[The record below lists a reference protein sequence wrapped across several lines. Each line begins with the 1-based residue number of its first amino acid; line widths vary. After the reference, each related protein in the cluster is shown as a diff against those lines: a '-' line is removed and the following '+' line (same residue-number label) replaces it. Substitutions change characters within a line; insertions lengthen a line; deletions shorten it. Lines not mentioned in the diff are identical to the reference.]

1 MRPGE
6 TGLTLRAVLDTLNAH
21 LREVLGVT
29 RTQSTGLQAAYFGVG
44 YFLFSPVAGEVLR
57 RRGYKFTIIM
67 GLVLYSTGAILFW
80 PVARESMKPDANK
93 QGIFG
98 GFVVLTALTAC
109 GLASLEVSA
118 NSYITF
124 MPPQGVSVLRLQ
136 LSQGFNGIGSFAGPL
151 IASKYFF
158 SDEHSNDLG
167 NVQWVYLAVSAV
179 GFALAF
185 VFLLVRLPEVHE
197 KDLVADPSVPRK
209 PLWKETRM
217 MSAVVAQFMYVGA
230 QVMLASFFLFL
241 TDYAGIDRALGSQLL
256 SYSLIMFTVGRFI
269 SVGLMLIWPG
279 TVVLFGYTVIALVF
293 SILTAALDG
302 MTGVVML
309 MLVMFFE
316 SCIYPCIFA
325 LGTAGLGQNSRRGGS
340 MIVMGVVGGA
350 VFPPAQ
356 GAIADRW
363 NTRVSY
369 YLVVP
374 CFVYIAGWA
383 VYIWHLDG
391 RKWSSLGRDAD
402 TDSVS
407 SASTAV
413 DSPGDTPINEK
424 EAFKAEV

>member
-1 MRPGE
+1 M
-6 TGLTLRAVLDTLNAH
+6 LDTLNAH
-21 LREVLGVT
+21 LRSVLGVT
-29 RTQSTGLQAAYFGVG
+29 KTQSTGLQAAYFGVG
-44 YFLFSPVAGEVLR
+44 YFLFSPVAGWVLK
-57 RRGYKFTIIM
+57 RRGYKVTIIM

-118 NSYITF
+118 NSYITV
-124 MPPQGVSVLRLQ
+124 MPPQGVSALRLQ

-158 SDEHSNDLG
+158 SDGHDDDLS

-179 GFALAF
+179 GFILAF
-185 VFLLVRLPEVHE
+185 VFLLYPLPEVHE
-197 KDLVADPSVPRK
+197 KDLVADQSEPPK
-209 PLWKETRM
+209 PLWKETRAI
-217 MSAVVAQFMYVGA
+217 SAAVAQFMYVGA

-241 TDYAGIDRALGSQLL
+241 TKDAGIDDARGAQLL
-256 SYSLIMFTVGRFI
+256 SYSLIMFTVGRFL
-269 SVGLMLIWPG
+269 SVGLMVIFPG
-279 TVVLFGYTVIALVF
+279 PVVLFGYTMISLLF
-293 SILTAALDG
+293 SILTAALPG
-302 MTGVVML
+302 MKGVVML

-325 LGTAGLGQNSRRGGS
+325 MGTAGLGQNTRRGGS
-340 MIVMGVVGGA
+340 LIVQGVVGGA

-356 GAIADRW
+356 GAISDRW

-374 CFVYIAGWA
+374 CFVYIAVWA
-383 VYIWHLDG
+383 VYIWHVDG
-391 RKWSSLGRDAD
+391 RKWTLLPNRDDAS
-402 TDSVS
+402 SVS

-413 DSPGDTPINEK
+413 ETGLETPVNEK
-424 EAFKAEV
+424 ETVKVEV

>member
-1 MRPGE
+1 M
-6 TGLTLRAVLDTLNAH
+6 LDTLNAH
-21 LREVLGVT
+21 LRSVLGVT
-29 RTQSTGLQAAYFGVG
+29 RTESTGLQAAYFGVG
-44 YFLFSPVAGEVLR
+44 YFLFSPVAGWVLK
-57 RRGYKFTIIM
+57 RRGYKVTIIM

-118 NSYITF
+118 NSYITV

-158 SDEHSNDLG
+158 SDGHDDDLN

-179 GFALAF
+179 GFILAF
-185 VFLLVRLPEVHE
+185 VFLVVPLPEVHE
-197 KDLVADPSVPRK
+197 DDLVADPSAPRR
-209 PLWKETRM
+209 PLWKETRAI
-217 MSAVVAQFMYVGA
+217 SAAVAQFMYVGA

-241 TDYAGIDRALGSQLL
+241 TDVAGIDRALGSQLL

-269 SVGLMLIWPG
+269 SVALMLIWPG
-279 TVVLFGYTVIALVF
+279 TVVLFGYTVIALLF

-391 RKWSSLGRDAD
+391 RKWTSLGKDDD
-402 TDSVS
+402 TNSVS

-413 DSPGDTPINEK
+413 GTDGLTTPVNEK
-424 EAFKAEV
+424 EAVKAEV

>member
-1 MRPGE
+1 M
-6 TGLTLRAVLDTLNAH
+6 LDTLNAH
-21 LREVLGVT
+21 LRSVLGVT
-29 RTQSTGLQAAYFGVG
+29 KTQSTGLQAAYFGVG
-44 YFLFSPVAGEVLR
+44 YFLFSPVAGWVLK
-57 RRGYKFTIIM
+57 RRGYKVTIIM

-118 NSYITF
+118 NSYITV
-124 MPPQGVSVLRLQ
+124 MPPQGVSALRLQ

-158 SDEHSNDLG
+158 SDGHDDDLS

-179 GFALAF
+179 GFILAF
-185 VFLLVRLPEVHE
+185 VFLLYPLPEVHE
-197 KDLVADPSVPRK
+197 KDLVADPSEPPK
-209 PLWKETRM
+209 PLWKETRAI
-217 MSAVVAQFMYVGA
+217 SAAVAQFMYVGA

-241 TDYAGIDRALGSQLL
+241 TKDAGIDDARGAQLL
-256 SYSLIMFTVGRFI
+256 SYSLIMFTVGRFL
-269 SVGLMLIWPG
+269 SVGLMVIFPG
-279 TVVLFGYTVIALVF
+279 PVVLFGYTMISLLF
-293 SILTAALDG
+293 SILTAALPG
-302 MTGVVML
+302 MKGVVML

-325 LGTAGLGQNSRRGGS
+325 MGTAGLGQNTRRGGS
-340 MIVMGVVGGA
+340 LIVQGVVGGA

-356 GAIADRW
+356 GAISDRW

-374 CFVYIAGWA
+374 CFVYIAVWA
-383 VYIWHLDG
+383 VYIWHVDG
-391 RKWSSLGRDAD
+391 RKWTLLPNRDDAS
-402 TDSVS
+402 SVS

-413 DSPGDTPINEK
+413 ETGLETPVNEK
-424 EAFKAEV
+424 ETVKVEV

>member
-1 MRPGE
+1 M
-6 TGLTLRAVLDTLNAH
+6 LDTLNAH
-21 LREVLGVT
+21 LRSVLGVT

-44 YFLFSPVAGEVLR
+44 YFLFSPVAGWVLK
-57 RRGYKFTIIM
+57 RRGYKVTIIM

-118 NSYITF
+118 NSYITV
-124 MPPQGVSVLRLQ
+124 MPPQGVSALRLQ

-158 SDEHSNDLG
+158 SDGHDDDLN

-179 GFALAF
+179 GFILAF
-185 VFLLVRLPEVHE
+185 VFLIYPLPEVHE
-197 KDLVADPSVPRK
+197 DELVFDTNEPRK
-209 PLWKETRM
+209 PLWKETRAL
-217 MSAVVAQFMYVGA
+217 SAAVAQFMYVGA
-230 QVMLASFFLFL
+230 QVMLASFFIFL
-241 TDYAGIDRALGSQLL
+241 AEDAGINHARGSELL
-256 SYSLIMFTVGRFI
+256 SYSLIMFTIGRFL
-269 SVGLMLIWPG
+269 SVALMVIWPG
-279 TVVLFGYTVIALVF
+279 AVVLFGYTLLSLLF
-293 SILTAALDG
+293 TILTASLSG
-302 MTGVVML
+302 MTGVAML
-309 MLVMFFE
+309 MIVMFFE

-325 LGTAGLGQNSRRGGS
+325 MGTAGLGQNTRRGGS
-340 MIVMGVVGGA
+340 LIVMGVVGGA

-356 GAIADRW
+356 MAIADRW

-369 YLVVP
+369 FLVVP

-383 VYIWHLDG
+383 VYIWHIDG
-391 RKWSSLGRDAD
+391 RKMINLGKDDDSS
-402 TDSVS
+402 SVS

-413 DSPGDTPINEK
+413 ETGLDGLETPVNEK
-424 EAFKAEV
+424 ETIKIEV